1 MTLLV
6 DVNCPGSQ
14 EDMVSSWE
22 LAHSLV
28 ENAVSGAEIAAG
40 PFLPAL
46 AWTILKERRQ
56 FLLLEHWNTLWNKI
70 HLMPLFKQH
79 WISLIC
85 ISDTFRVFLKH
96 LAT

>member
-1 MTLLV
+1 
-6 DVNCPGSQ
+6 
-14 EDMVSSWE
+14 MVSNWE
-22 LAHSLV
+22 SAHSLV

-56 FLLLEHWNTLWNKI
+56 FVLLEHWNTLWNKI
-70 HLMPLFKQH
+70 LLMPLLKQH
-79 WISLIC
+79 WISLIY

-96 LAT
+96 LAA